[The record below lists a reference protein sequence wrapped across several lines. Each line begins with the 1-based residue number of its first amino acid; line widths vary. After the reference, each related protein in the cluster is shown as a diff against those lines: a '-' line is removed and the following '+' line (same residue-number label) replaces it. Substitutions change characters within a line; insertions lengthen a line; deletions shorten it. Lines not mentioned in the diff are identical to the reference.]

1 MYLFAYIAYFHY
13 IVATLKGNAMKKEK
27 TTKRKGVI
35 DFRASF
41 PDEESAIKYYE
52 KVRWG
57 DNVVS
62 PFDPTSKVYKCKDG
76 RYKCKNTG
84 KYFTYRTGTFFANS
98 KLDFRDWL
106 YAIIM
111 ITNHKNGIS
120 SYQLADDL
128 DISQKTAWYM
138 LHRIR
143 TAMTKENNQ
152 KLSGEV
158 EIDETFIGGKNGNR
172 HKDKKVKNSQGRS
185 YKDKVPVFGI
195 LERGKGGKIFAK
207 VVPNTQAK
215 TLVPIVK
222 KNVGVGSTV
231 YTDGWSY
238 KGLEK
243 KYTQMSVDHSKK
255 FYGMLLVTDDGEI
268 IEVTTNRIENAWS
281 LLKRAIKGTYIHVS
295 KKYLQRYVD
304 EFVFRFNTRKI
315 SKNDRIELLL
325 RYAA

>member
-1 MYLFAYIAYFHY
+1 
-13 IVATLKGNAMKKEK
+13 MKKRR
-27 TTKRKGVI
+27 KRNRKSI
-35 DFRASF
+35 ISFAASF
-41 PDEESAIKYYE
+41 PNEESAIKYYE
-52 KVRWG
+52 EIRWKDG
-57 DNVVS
+57 VVS
-62 PFDPTSKVYKCKDG
+62 PFDPTSKVYKCKNG
-76 RYKCKNTG
+76 KYKCKNTG

-98 KLDFRDWL
+98 KMDFRDWL

-111 ITNHKNGIS
+111 LANHGNSIS
-120 SYQLADDL
+120 SYQLANDL
-128 DISQKTAWYM
+128 DIPQKTAWYM

-143 TAMTKENNQ
+143 TAMAKENNQ

-158 EIDETFIGGKNGNR
+158 EIDETFVGGKNGNR
-172 HKDKKVKNSQGRS
+172 HKDKKVKRCQGRS
-185 YKDKVPVFGI
+185 YKDKVPVFGAI
-195 LERGKGGKIFAK
+195 ERRGKIFAK

-222 KNVGVGSTV
+222 KNVGIGSTV

-243 KYTQMSVDHSKK
+243 KYTQMSVDHGKH

-281 LLKRAIKGTYIHVS
+281 VFKRTIKGTYIHVS
-295 KKYLQRYVD
+295 KKYMQRYVD

-315 SKNDRIELLL
+315 SKFERIELLL
-325 RYAA
+325 QYAA

>member
-1 MYLFAYIAYFHY
+1 M
-13 IVATLKGNAMKKEK
+13 
-27 TTKRKGVI
+27 
-35 DFRASF
+35 
-41 PDEESAIKYYE
+41 
-52 KVRWG
+52 
-57 DNVVS
+57 VS
-62 PFDPTSKVYKCKDG
+62 PFDPTSKVYKCKNG
-76 RYKCKNTG
+76 KYKCKNTG

-98 KLDFRDWL
+98 KMDFRDWL
-106 YAIIM
+106 YAMIM
-111 ITNHKNGIS
+111 LANHGNAIS

-128 DISQKTAWYM
+128 DIPQKTAWYM

-143 TAMTKENNQ
+143 TAMAKENNQ

-158 EIDETFIGGKNGNR
+158 EIDETFVGGKNINR
-172 HKDKKVKNSQGRS
+172 HKDKKVEKCQGRS
-185 YKDKVPVFGI
+185 YKDKAPVFGAI
-195 LERGKGGKIFAK
+195 ERGGKIFAR

-222 KNVGVGSTV
+222 KNVEVGSSV

-243 KYTQMSVDHSKK
+243 KYTQMSVDHGKH
-255 FYGMLLVTDDGEI
+255 FYGMLLVTEDGEV

-281 LLKRAIKGTYIHVS
+281 VFKRTMKGTYIHVS

-315 SKNDRIELLL
+315 SKYERIELLL
-325 RYAA
+325 QYAAA